1 MSEIDGWVTSA
12 LPYLLEQMK
21 SGGTPDTSRSDFYG
35 GDIPFVSIED
45 MTACGKSL
53 KKTKKKITDA
63 GLKNSNCWVVPVGSI
78 LYSIY
83 ATIGMPRINL
93 IPVAT
98 NQAILALLHKK
109 GKIDNEYLFY
119 WLESIRPRV
128 LNLAS
133 QTTQSNLNATTVK
146 GFAVAHP
153 TALNEQTKIAEI
165 LSTVDQAIEQTE
177 ALIAKQQRI
186 KTGLMQD
193 LLTRGIDE
201 HGQLRTEQTHAF
213 KDSPLGRI
221 PVEWEV
227 AQLGEVGDIS
237 AGVTLGKSYEGP
249 DTVELPYL
257 RVANVQ
263 DGYLDLS
270 EMKSIRV
277 PNNQIEKYVLKV
289 GDVLMNEGGDFDKLG
304 RGAVWRGQVSVCLHQ
319 NHVFKVRP
327 HTEKLASDF
336 LAAVSASPYG
346 KSFFMMASKQS
357 TNLASINSTQLKA
370 FPIPLPDYQEQI
382 RIQTQFNRL
391 AEVLNGSAAELK
403 KQRALKT
410 ALMQDLLT
418 GRKRV
423 TDLLE
428 PTAA

>member
-1 MSEIDGWVTSA
+1 MSKVDGWVTSA
-12 LPYLLEQMK
+12 LPDLLEQMK

-45 MTACGKSL
+45 MTACGKAL

-63 GLKNSNCWVVPVGSI
+63 GLENSNCWLVPSHSI

-93 IPVAT
+93 IPVTT
-98 NQAILALLHKK
+98 NQAILALQNKEE
-109 GKIDNEYLFY
+109 KIDNEYLFY

-146 GFAVAHP
+146 GFVVFHP
-153 TALNEQTKIAEI
+153 AALQEQSKIAEI

-227 AQLGEVGDIS
+227 YPLSSLVDELITYGIVQAGPHIEGGIPYIRTGDMSGDEIVKSSLLCTSVAIASAFERSRVNEGDIVFSLRANVGKVLPIDEELAGSNLTQGTAKISPNAEVVS
-237 AGVTLGKSYEGP
+237 AFLIHALRGEMVQDQLRLVEKGTTFMEITLTDLRSIKVAFAVDELEQKNIAKCLDACHSVSEQNTKELGK
-249 DTVELPYL
+249 L
-257 RVANVQ
+257 
-263 DGYLDLS
+263 
-270 EMKSIRV
+270 KS
-277 PNNQIEKYVLKV
+277 
-289 GDVLMNEGGDFDKLG
+289 
-304 RGAVWRGQVSVCLHQ
+304 
-319 NHVFKVRP
+319 
-327 HTEKLASDF
+327 
-336 LAAVSASPYG
+336 
-346 KSFFMMASKQS
+346 
-357 TNLASINSTQLKA
+357 LKA
-370 FPIPLPDYQEQI
+370 
-382 RIQTQFNRL
+382 
-391 AEVLNGSAAELK
+391 S
-403 KQRALKT
+403 
-410 ALMQDLLT
+410 LMQDLLT

-428 PTAA
+428 PATA